1 MGRDIADVVA
11 HYESSLEEDRLSV
24 GLGAL
29 ELVRT
34 QEILRRHL
42 PAPPAQVLDVGG
54 GTGAHA
60 DWLLAD
66 GYGVHLLDVAPRH
79 VEQALNALGS
89 RGLTA
94 DVGDARQLPF
104 PDDSFNV
111 VLVLGPLYHL
121 QEEADRIQALEE
133 ARRVARPD
141 GVVGVAAINRFASLF
156 DGLVREFIF
165 EPEFREVV
173 ERDFTDGRHSNPQ
186 NRPHWFTTAFFHRP
200 EQLEAEIRSAS
211 LSLVE
216 LVGVE
221 GLVGWLPHLE
231 HRWTNEAD
239 RDVILSATRLVE
251 ADPAVIGL
259 SAHLLAVARKTDY

>member
-1 MGRDIADVVA
+1 MRGGPSTRWVPGGLPPMSVMHASCRFPTTA
-11 HYESSLEEDRLSV
+11 SMSSWCS
-24 GLGAL
+24 A
-29 ELVRT
+29 
-34 QEILRRHL
+34 
-42 PAPPAQVLDVGG
+42 
-54 GTGAHA
+54 
-60 DWLLAD
+60 
-66 GYGVHLLDVAPRH
+66 
-79 VEQALNALGS
+79 
-89 RGLTA
+89 
-94 DVGDARQLPF
+94 
-104 PDDSFNV
+104 
-111 VLVLGPLYHL
+111 LVLGPLYHL

-259 SAHLLAVARKTDY
+259 SAHLLAVAPETDD

>member
-1 MGRDIADVVA
+1 VGGDIADVVA
-11 HYESSLEEDRLSV
+11 HYESSLEENRLSA

-42 PAPPAQVLDVGG
+42 PVPPTQVLDVGG
-54 GTGAHA
+54 GTGVHA

-66 GYGVHLLDVAPRH
+66 GYAVHLVDITLRH
-79 VEQALNALGS
+79 VRQALSTLRD

-94 DVGDARQLPF
+94 DAGDARQLPF
-104 PDDSFNV
+104 PDDSFDA
-111 VLVLGPLYHL
+111 VLVLGPLYHFHE
-121 QEEADRIQALEE
+121 QADRIRALEE
-133 ARRVARPD
+133 ARRVARPS
-141 GVVGVAAINRFASLF
+141 GLVAVAAISRFASLF

-165 EPEFREVV
+165 DPEFREIA
-173 ERDFTDGRHSNPQ
+173 ERDFIDGRHSNPQ

-200 EQLEAEIRSAS
+200 EQLAAEIGSAG
-211 LSLVE
+211 LTLIE

-231 HRWTNEAD
+231 QRWANEAD
-239 RDVILSATRLVE
+239 RDVILRATRLVE
-251 ADPAVIGL
+251 SEPALLGL
-259 SAHLLAVARKTDY
+259 SAHLLSVARKAND